1 MCGAFFI
8 PKITVDPTD
17 NKTGTADTGTC
28 RNKKDRQGKEKLCS
42 NGSNRFSATVIT
54 TR

>member
-28 RNKKDRQGKEKLCS
+28 RNKKDRQGKEKNYARMAQTDSRRQL
-42 NGSNRFSATVIT
+42 
-54 TR
+54 